1 MLDTKRLIELDD
13 SLLFDIDYEKTRLP
27 TKKYV
32 MNKDTD
38 TPIGIVGNSFNTTSH
53 KSFIDGV
60 EKVIKENR
68 TPYEL
73 FDAKVKV
80 STAKD
85 NAVIIADITLPNV
98 ITKITTDVHET
109 TIAERIIALHGVDGS
124 MSNQVFFGAIDFF
137 CTNGQIRGE
146 YDKVRR
152 KNTSR
157 FSIDTFINELQNA
170 KQDFYAQSK
179 KLQAWANIKLDGV
192 DVADIIKGIVK
203 SDRKAEKMTALYQH
217 EVSNRG
223 KNVFALYSAFTNY
236 SSYADDKNGFK
247 LKEMGNDTESLSMW
261 AREQEVS
268 KWISSN
274 EFKKLELVA

>member
-13 SLLFDIDYEKTRLP
+13 ELLFDIGYEKTRLP
-27 TKKYV
+27 SKKYV
-32 MNKDTD
+32 INKQTD

-53 KSFIDGV
+53 RQFIDGV

-98 ITKITTDVHET
+98 KAFIETDRQKTTLN
-109 TIAERIIALHGVDGS
+109 ERIIALHGIDGS
-124 MSNQVFFGAIDFF
+124 MSNQVYYGAIDTF
-137 CTNGQIRGE
+137 CTNGQITGE

-157 FSIDTFINELQNA
+157 FNIDVFIDELQNA

-179 KLQAWANIKLDGV
+179 RLQQWANITLDGV
-192 DVADIIKGIVK
+192 NVDDIIKSIVK
-203 SDRKAEKMTALYQH
+203 SDRKAAKMNALYQN

-236 SSYADDKNGFK
+236 ASYADEQNGFK

-268 KWISSN
+268 KWISSS
-274 EFKKLELVA
+274 EFKKLELAA

>member
-98 ITKITTDVHET
+98 TTKITTDVHET

-157 FSIDTFINELQNA
+157 FSIDTFIDELQNA

-179 KLQAWANIKLDGV
+179 RLQAWANIKLDGV

-203 SDRKAEKMTALYQH
+203 SDRKAEKMNALYQH

-223 KNVFALYSAFTNY
+223 ANVFALYSAFTNY
-236 SSYADDKNGFK
+236 SSYADEQNVFK

>member
-53 KSFIDGV
+53 KDFIEGV

-80 STAKD
+80 ATAKD

>member
-1 MLDTKRLIELDD
+1 MLDTKRLVTLDD

-32 MNKDTD
+32 INKDTD

-53 KSFIDGV
+53 KEFVDGV

-98 ITKITTDVHET
+98 TTKITTDVHET

-179 KLQAWANIKLDGV
+179 KLQAWANIKLDGI

-203 SDRKAEKMTALYQH
+203 SDRKAEKMNALYQH
-217 EVSNRG
+217 EVTNRG

>member
-1 MLDTKRLIELDD
+1 MLDTKRLITLNDD
-13 SLLFDIDYEKTRLP
+13 LLFDIDYEKTRLAS
-27 TKKYV
+27 KKYV
-32 MNKDTD
+32 INKQTD
-38 TPIGIVGNSFNTTSH
+38 KPIGIVGNSFNTTSH
-53 KSFIDGV
+53 KDFIDGV
-60 EKVIKENR
+60 EKVIKDNR
-68 TPYEL
+68 NPYEL
-73 FDAKVKV
+73 ADAKVKV

-98 ITKITTDVHET
+98 TTTVTTDKHTT

-157 FSIDTFINELQNA
+157 FSIDTFIDELQNA

-179 KLQAWANIKLDGV
+179 KLQSWANIKLDGV
-192 DVADIIKGIVK
+192 DVADIIKNIVK
-203 SDRKAEKMTALYQH
+203 SDRKAEKMNLLYQH
-217 EVSNRG
+217 EVVNRG
-223 KNVFALYSAFTNY
+223 ANVFSLYSAFTNY
-236 SSYADDKNGFK
+236 SSYADERNGFK
-247 LKEMGNDTESLSMW
+247 LKEMGNDTASLSMW
-261 AREQEVS
+261 NREQEVS

>member
-1 MLDTKRLIELDD
+1 MLDTKRLINLDNE
-13 SLLFDIDYEKTRLP
+13 LLFDIGYEKTRLAS
-27 TKKYV
+27 KKYV
-32 MNKDTD
+32 INKQTD

-53 KSFIDGV
+53 QSFIDGV

-68 TPYEL
+68 NPYEL
-73 FDAKVKV
+73 DNAKVKI

-98 ITKITTDVHET
+98 KAFIETDRQKTTLN
-109 TIAERIIALHGVDGS
+109 ERIIALHGVDGS
-124 MSNQVFFGAIDFF
+124 MSNQVYYGAIDTF
-137 CTNGQIRGE
+137 CTNGQVTGE

-157 FSIDTFINELQNA
+157 FNIDTFIDELQNA

-179 KLQAWANIKLDGV
+179 RLQQWANIKLDGINVV
-192 DVADIIKGIVK
+192 DILKSIVK
-203 SDRKAEKMTALYQH
+203 SDRKAEKMNSLYQR
-217 EVSNRG
+217 EIVNRG
-223 KNVFALYSAFTNY
+223 DNVFALYSAFTNY
-236 SSYADDKNGFK
+236 SSYADEHNGFK

-268 KWISSN
+268 KWISSK
-274 EFKKLELVA
+274 EFKRLELAA

>member
-1 MLDTKRLIELDD
+1 MLDTKRLINLDE
-13 SLLFDIDYEKTRLP
+13 SLLFDIGYEKTRLAS
-27 TKKYV
+27 KKYV
-32 MNKDTD
+32 MNINEDK
-38 TPIGIVGNSFNTTSH
+38 PIGIVGNSFNTTSH
-53 KSFIDGV
+53 KIFINGV
-60 EKVIKENR
+60 ENVIKENR
-68 TPYEL
+68 NPYEL
-73 FDAKVKV
+73 ENAKVKI

-85 NAVIIADITLPNV
+85 NAVMIADITLPNV
-98 ITKITTDVHET
+98 TTTVTTDKHTT

-157 FSIDTFINELQNA
+157 FSIDTFIDELQNA

-179 KLQAWANIKLDGV
+179 KLQSWANIKLDGL

-203 SDRKAEKMTALYQH
+203 SDRKAEKMNLLYQH
-217 EVSNRG
+217 EVVNRG
-223 KNVFALYSAFTNY
+223 ANVFSLYSAFTNY
-236 SSYADDKNGFK
+236 SSYADERNGFK
-247 LKEMGNDTESLSMW
+247 LKEMGNDTASLSMW
-261 AREQEVS
+261 NREQEVS

>member
-1 MLDTKRLIELDD
+1 MLYTKRLIELDD

-32 MNKDTD
+32 MNINTD
-38 TPIGIVGNSFNTTSH
+38 TPIGIVGNSFNTVSH
-53 KSFIDGV
+53 KEFIDRV
-60 EKVIKENR
+60 EQTIKENR

-80 STAKD
+80 STAKN
-85 NAVIIADITLPNV
+85 NAVIIADVTLPNV
-98 ITKITTDVHET
+98 NKTVITDLMTT
-109 TIAERIIALHGVDGS
+109 TICERFIITHGVDGS
-124 MSNQVFFGAIDFF
+124 MSNQVFFGAIDSF
-137 CTNGQIRGE
+137 CTNGQINGE
-146 YDKVRR
+146 YGKLRS
-152 KNTSR
+152 KNTRR
-157 FSIDTFINELQNA
+157 FSVDVFVNELQNA
-170 KQDFYAQSK
+170 KQDFYAQSER
-179 KLQAWANIKLDGV
+179 LQEWANIKLDGV

-203 SDRKAEKMTALYQH
+203 SDRKAEKMNTLYQN

-223 KNVFALYSAFTNY
+223 ANVFALYSAFTNY
-236 SSYADDKNGFK
+236 SSYADERNGFK

>member
-1 MLDTKRLIELDD
+1 MCIRD
-13 SLLFDIDYEKTRLP
+13 S
-27 TKKYV
+27 
-32 MNKDTD
+32 
-38 TPIGIVGNSFNTTSH
+38 
-53 KSFIDGV
+53 
-60 EKVIKENR
+60 
-68 TPYEL
+68 
-73 FDAKVKV
+73 
-80 STAKD
+80 
-85 NAVIIADITLPNV
+85 
-98 ITKITTDVHET
+98 
-109 TIAERIIALHGVDGS
+109 IIALHGVDGS

-179 KLQAWANIKLDGV
+179 KLQAWANIKLDGI

-203 SDRKAEKMTALYQH
+203 SDRKAEKMNALYQH
-217 EVSNRG
+217 EVTNRG

-236 SSYADDKNGFK
+236 SSYADERNGFK

>member
-1 MLDTKRLIELDD
+1 MLDTKRLITLNDD
-13 SLLFDIDYEKTRLP
+13 LLFDIGYEKTRLAS
-27 TKKYV
+27 KKYV
-32 MNKDTD
+32 INKQTD
-38 TPIGIVGNSFNTTSH
+38 EPLGVVGNSFNTTSH
-53 KSFIDGV
+53 KVFFDGV
-60 EKVIKENR
+60 EKVIKDNR
-68 TPYEL
+68 NPYEL
-73 FDAKVKV
+73 SDAKVKV
-80 STAKD
+80 SAAKN

-98 ITKITTDVHET
+98 TTTVTTDKHST

-157 FSIDTFINELQNA
+157 FSIDTFIDELQNA

-179 KLQAWANIKLDGV
+179 KLQSWANIKLDGL
-192 DVADIIKGIVK
+192 DVADIIKNIVK
-203 SDRKAEKMTALYQH
+203 SDRKAEKMNLLYQH
-217 EVSNRG
+217 EVVNRG
-223 KNVFALYSAFTNY
+223 ANVFSLYSAFTNY
-236 SSYADDKNGFK
+236 SSYADERNGFK
-247 LKEMGNDTESLSMW
+247 LKEMGNDTASLSMW
-261 AREQEVS
+261 SREQEVS

>member
-13 SLLFDIDYEKTRLP
+13 ELLFDIGYEKTRLP
-27 TKKYV
+27 SKKYV
-32 MNKDTD
+32 INKQTD

-68 TPYEL
+68 NPYEL

-98 ITKITTDVHET
+98 KAFIETDRQKTTLN
-109 TIAERIIALHGVDGS
+109 ERIIALHGIDGS
-124 MSNQVFFGAIDFF
+124 MSNQVYYGAIDTF
-137 CTNGQIRGE
+137 CTNGQITGE

-157 FSIDTFINELQNA
+157 FNIDVFIDELQNA

-179 KLQAWANIKLDGV
+179 RLQQWANITLDGV
-192 DVADIIKGIVK
+192 NVDDIIKSIVK
-203 SDRKAEKMTALYQH
+203 SDRKAAKMNALNQN

-223 KNVFALYSAFTNY
+223 KNVFARYSAVTNY
-236 SSYADDKNGFK
+236 ESYADAQIGFK

-268 KWISSN
+268 KWISSS
-274 EFKKLELVA
+274 EFKKLELAA

>member
-1 MLDTKRLIELDD
+1 MLDTKRLINLDE
-13 SLLFDIDYEKTRLP
+13 SLLFDIGYEKTRLAS
-27 TKKYV
+27 KKYV
-32 MNKDTD
+32 MNVNEDI
-38 TPIGIVGNSFNTTSH
+38 PIGIVGKSFNTTSH
-53 KSFIDGV
+53 KIFIDGV
-60 EKVIKENR
+60 ENVIKENR

-73 FDAKVKV
+73 ENAKVKI

-98 ITKITTDVHET
+98 TTKITTDKHTT

-152 KNTSR
+152 KNTSN
-157 FSIDTFINELQNA
+157 FNIDTFIDELQNA

-179 KLQAWANIKLDGV
+179 KLQSWANIKLDGV
-192 DVADIIKGIVK
+192 DVAEIIKNIVK
-203 SDRKAEKMTALYQH
+203 SDRKAEKMSSLYYN
-217 EVSNRG
+217 EVGNRG
-223 KNVFALYSAFTNY
+223 ANVFSLYSAFTNY
-236 SSYADDKNGFK
+236 SSYADERNGFS
-247 LKEMGNDTESLSMW
+247 LKNMGNDTESLSMW
-261 AREQEVS
+261 NREQEVS

>member
-1 MLDTKRLIELDD
+1 MLDTKRLVTLDD

-32 MNKDTD
+32 INKDTD

-53 KSFIDGV
+53 RQFIDGV

-98 ITKITTDVHET
+98 TTKITTDVHET

-157 FSIDTFINELQNA
+157 FSIDTFIDELQNA

-179 KLQAWANIKLDGV
+179 RLQAWANIKLDGV

-203 SDRKAEKMTALYQH
+203 SDRKAEK
-217 EVSNRG
+217 
-223 KNVFALYSAFTNY
+223 
-236 SSYADDKNGFK
+236 
-247 LKEMGNDTESLSMW
+247 
-261 AREQEVS
+261 
-268 KWISSN
+268 
-274 EFKKLELVA
+274 

>member
-1 MLDTKRLIELDD
+1 MLDTKRLVTLDD

-32 MNKDTD
+32 INKDTD

-53 KSFIDGV
+53 KEFVDGV

-85 NAVIIADITLPNV
+85 NAVMIADITLPNV
-98 ITKITTDVHET
+98 TTTVTTDKHTT

-157 FSIDTFINELQNA
+157 FSIDTFIDELQNA

-179 KLQAWANIKLDGV
+179 KLQSWANIKLDGV
-192 DVADIIKGIVK
+192 DVADIIKNIVK
-203 SDRKAEKMTALYQH
+203 SDRKAEKMNLLYQH
-217 EVSNRG
+217 EVVNRG
-223 KNVFALYSAFTNY
+223 ANVFSLYSAFTNY
-236 SSYADDKNGFK
+236 SSYADERNGFK

-261 AREQEVS
+261 NREQEVS

>member
-1 MLDTKRLIELDD
+1 MLDTKRLVTLDD
-13 SLLFDIDYEKTRLP
+13 SLLFDIGYEKTRLP

-53 KSFIDGV
+53 REFIDGV

-98 ITKITTDVHET
+98 TTKITTDVHET

-203 SDRKAEKMTALYQH
+203 SDRKAEKMNALYQH
-217 EVSNRG
+217 EVTNRG

>member
-1 MLDTKRLIELDD
+1 MLDTKRLITLNDD
-13 SLLFDIDYEKTRLP
+13 LLFDIDYEKTRLAS
-27 TKKYV
+27 KKYV
-32 MNKDTD
+32 INKQTD
-38 TPIGIVGNSFNTTSH
+38 KPIGIVGNSFNTTSH
-53 KSFIDGV
+53 KDFIDGV
-60 EKVIKENR
+60 EKVIKDNR
-68 TPYEL
+68 NPYEL
-73 FDAKVKV
+73 SDAKVKV

-98 ITKITTDVHET
+98 TTTVTTDKHTT

-157 FSIDTFINELQNA
+157 FSIDTFIDELQNA

-179 KLQAWANIKLDGV
+179 KLQSWANIKLDGV

-203 SDRKAEKMTALYQH
+203 SDRKAEKMNLLYQH
-217 EVSNRG
+217 EVVNRG
-223 KNVFALYSAFTNY
+223 ANVFSLYSAFTNY
-236 SSYADDKNGFK
+236 SSYADERNGFK
-247 LKEMGNDTESLSMW
+247 LKEMGNDTASLSMW
-261 AREQEVS
+261 NREQEVS

>member
-1 MLDTKRLIELDD
+1 MLDTKRLVTLDD
-13 SLLFDIDYEKTRLP
+13 SLLFDIGYEKTRLP

-53 KSFIDGV
+53 KEFVDGV

-85 NAVIIADITLPNV
+85 NAVMIADITLPNV
-98 ITKITTDVHET
+98 TTTVTTDKHTT

-157 FSIDTFINELQNA
+157 FSIDTFIDELQNA

-179 KLQAWANIKLDGV
+179 KLQSWANIKLDGV
-192 DVADIIKGIVK
+192 DVADIIKNIVK
-203 SDRKAEKMTALYQH
+203 SDRKAEKMNLLYQH
-217 EVSNRG
+217 EVVNRG
-223 KNVFALYSAFTNY
+223 ANVFSLYSAFTNY
-236 SSYADDKNGFK
+236 SSYADERNGFK
-247 LKEMGNDTESLSMW
+247 LKEMGNDTESISMW
-261 AREQEVS
+261 NREQEVS

>member
-98 ITKITTDVHET
+98 TTKITTDVHET

-157 FSIDTFINELQNA
+157 FSIDTFIDELQNA
-170 KQDFYAQSK
+170 KQDFYAQSER
-179 KLQAWANIKLDGV
+179 LQEWANIKLDGV

-203 SDRKAEKMTALYQH
+203 SDRKAEKMNTLYQH
-217 EVSNRG
+217 EVSSRG
-223 KNVFALYSAFTNY
+223 ANVFALYSAFTNY
-236 SSYADDKNGFK
+236 SSYADEQNGFK

>member
-1 MLDTKRLIELDD
+1 MLDTKRLINLDE
-13 SLLFDIDYEKTRLP
+13 SLLFDIGYEKTRLAS
-27 TKKYV
+27 KKYV
-32 MNKDTD
+32 MNINEDK
-38 TPIGIVGNSFNTTSH
+38 PIGIVGNSFNTTSH
-53 KSFIDGV
+53 KIFINGV
-60 EKVIKENR
+60 ENVIKENR
-68 TPYEL
+68 NPYEL
-73 FDAKVKV
+73 ENAKVKI

-85 NAVIIADITLPNV
+85 NAVMIADITLPNV
-98 ITKITTDVHET
+98 TTTVTTDKHTT

-157 FSIDTFINELQNA
+157 FSIDTFIDELQNA

-179 KLQAWANIKLDGV
+179 KLQSWANIKLDGL

-203 SDRKAEKMTALYQH
+203 SDRKAEKMNLLYQH
-217 EVSNRG
+217 EVVNRG
-223 KNVFALYSAFTNY
+223 ANVFSLYSAFTNY
-236 SSYADDKNGFK
+236 SSYADERNGFK

-261 AREQEVS
+261 NREQEVS

>member
-1 MLDTKRLIELDD
+1 MLDTKRLVTLDD
-13 SLLFDIDYEKTRLP
+13 SLLFDIGYEKTRLP

-32 MNKDTD
+32 INKDTD

-53 KSFIDGV
+53 KEFVDGV

-85 NAVIIADITLPNV
+85 NAVMIADITLPNV
-98 ITKITTDVHET
+98 TTTVTTDKHTT

-157 FSIDTFINELQNA
+157 FSIDTFIDELQNA

-179 KLQAWANIKLDGV
+179 KLQSWANIKLDGV
-192 DVADIIKGIVK
+192 DVADIIKNIVK
-203 SDRKAEKMTALYQH
+203 SDRKAEKMNLLYQH
-217 EVSNRG
+217 EVVNRG
-223 KNVFALYSAFTNY
+223 ANVFSLYSAFTNY
-236 SSYADDKNGFK
+236 SSYADERNGFK
-247 LKEMGNDTESLSMW
+247 LKEMGNDTESISMW
-261 AREQEVS
+261 NREQEVS

>member
-1 MLDTKRLIELDD
+1 MLDTKRLVTLDD
-13 SLLFDIDYEKTRLP
+13 SLLFDIGYEKTRLP

-53 KSFIDGV
+53 REFIDGV

-98 ITKITTDVHET
+98 TTKITTDVHET

-179 KLQAWANIKLDGV
+179 KLQAWANIKLDGI

-203 SDRKAEKMTALYQH
+203 SDRKAEKMNALYQH
-217 EVSNRG
+217 EVTNRG